1 MCIRDRSLGIADHAI
16 VLDVYGAREEPVEGV
31 TGALIAGQIDGSA
44 QYVPSFNDVAA
55 AVARVAQPGDIV
67 LTMGAGSV
75 TMLGAEIL
83 RSLEELE
90 K

>member
-1 MCIRDRSLGIADHAI
+1 M
-16 VLDVYGAREEPVEGV
+16 
-31 TGALIAGQIDGSA
+31 
-44 QYVPSFNDVAA
+44 PSFNDVAA
-55 AVARVAQPGDIV
+55 AVARVGQPGDIV